1 MSYGEPQVDAP
12 VDHGKGGD
20 APGSG
25 NKPAGYD
32 EASRLNGAAWT
43 DHEIG
48 SCWTPLE
55 EAD

>member
-12 VDHGKGGD
+12 VDHGQSGD

-32 EASRLNGAAWT
+32 EAQRLNGIGFT

-48 SCWTPLE
+48 PGWSPLTD
-55 EAD
+55 AD